1 MQACEGVM
9 KSFRSVNVYNN
20 PNLSPPFALQHTTAS
35 RKTYQ
40 GPRKR
45 HVRQQSTWWEDESSS
60 EGTFRSE
67 GTGETLTK
75 ISISSGTAT
84 RQVQIGQLMRSST
97 LRPIPVDLANPRRSF
112 VHLCS
117 SDANGGYAYLC

>member
-1 MQACEGVM
+1 M

-20 PNLSPPFALQHTTAS
+20 PNLSPPFGLQHTTAS

-60 EGTFRSE
+60 EGTFRRE
-67 GTGETLTK
+67 GTGETLTPEQSDK
-75 ISISSGTAT
+75 DLDQQRHSHPPSRATDAVLDSSTSHPFRDALLSISARVT
-84 RQVQIGQLMRSST
+84 RTGVMHT
-97 LRPIPVDLANPRRSF
+97 YVDF
-112 VHLCS
+112 H
-117 SDANGGYAYLC
+117 G